1 MASEEKGMNK
11 AVFLDR
17 DGTINETIAVPDL
30 GILESPLVPE
40 QFKLLPNVPEA
51 IRIFNRLGLKV
62 IVISNQPAVAK
73 GKLTRSSFE
82 AIREKMIADLRKE
95 NAHIDADYYCFHT
108 SLDNCNCRKPKPG
121 LLLQAAK
128 DFNLDLSKSYLVGD
142 SLVDIKAGTSVHCR
156 TYLIGTLK
164 CDICKLME
172 KDGFRPDMIVSS
184 LLEAAKMIESDMEK
198 T

>member
-1 MASEEKGMNK
+1 MALEEKRMNK

-62 IVISNQPAVAK
+62 IVASNQPAVAK
-73 GKLTRSSFE
+73 GKLARSIFE

-156 TYLIGTLK
+156 TYLIGILK

-172 KDGFRPDMIVSS
+172 KDGFRPDMIVSC
-184 LLEAAKMIESDMEK
+184 LLEAAKMIERDMEK
-198 T
+198 M